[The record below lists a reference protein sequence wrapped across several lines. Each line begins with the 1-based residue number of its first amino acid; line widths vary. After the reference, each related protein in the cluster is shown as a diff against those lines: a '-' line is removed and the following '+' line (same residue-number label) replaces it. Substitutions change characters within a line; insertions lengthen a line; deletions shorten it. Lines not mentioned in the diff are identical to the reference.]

1 MFFLVDS
8 KQTTWSFRV
17 YSNVLCL
24 GTLRKEAYIQ
34 FMPQ

>member
-1 MFFLVDS
+1 MFFQWILN
-8 KQTTWSFRV
+8 KQHGPLE